1 MPILV
6 SPANRSLASSA
17 SATTRL
23 TTRPT
28 VAHATRSS
36 WRTACLQGV
45 HRQPRRGVVERAG
58 VPGAVARPGHLRD
71 DHAVLR
77 AAHPGGVGFQVGPH
91 RAEVQRPPA
100 PPALTLVVA
109 GTAPPAHPA
118 APLGALAGPDRDHDR
133 LGVLVELHP
142 LDHGPLD
149 TEQPGP

>member
-45 HRQPRRGVVERAG
+45 DRQPRRGVVERAG
-58 VPGAVARPGHLRD
+58 VAGAVARPGHGRHHHPVLGAADPGRLR
-71 DHAVLR
+71 
-77 AAHPGGVGFQVGPH
+77 FQAG
-91 RAEVQRPPA
+91 ADGAKVQRPPA
-100 PPALTLVVA
+100 PPALAPVEPR
-109 GTAPPAHPA
+109 TAPPALA
-118 APLGALAGPDRDHDR
+118 AAALDALAGPHRHHDR
-133 LGVLVELHP
+133 LGVLVELRP
-142 LDHGPLD
+142 LDNPLLD
-149 TEQPGP
+149 TEQPCP